1 MVVSELVSFVTC
13 DIVCTMF
20 RRKKSCNKKLL
31 EHKLYLAREN
41 PEPDFDISSCDLS
54 EIPNGIYSLCRVFL
68 KQSLILNK
76 NHLSSLSGGGDLKDL
91 SGLKV
96 LNISHN
102 EFEYLPSDI
111 GLLTNLEEFY
121 LDNNKLKSLPNSLC
135 NLVNLK
141 CLGLSSN
148 KLKLLPE
155 DIGNLSSLKMLNL
168 EGNDML
174 KQLPKSICKAKLLS
188 NLCLD
193 SENFVYPPSNV
204 VANGLEALMDYICN
218 DVGIEYTASS
228 EELVD
233 RKQDSDLGEIGKPD
247 HFQEKICELERKKL
261 KKAQEFLEIE
271 KNNDLMQRQEIEMAN
286 VHKANR
292 QKLLATISQRQ
303 SKFDSALNRFQQ
315 GREAERFRLIE
326 HLQEAENYA
335 CTSINNLL
343 KLSKEPVWQ
352 LLEKEEEEKK
362 KLLSAVDKYNAD
374 LHKTDILAAMQDILK
389 QETELFNKYNKNK
402 TETSRSIL
410 ELELETDTKLAHILK
425 GQEAHKANLVQN
437 LVEDTHL
444 QKAAVSTL
452 LERGDARSWGLLQ
465 QVRLVESQLAAL
477 TTIELDRRKLKIDEH
492 LNELAEQRVN
502 LSILL
507 MDLLEQQR
515 ERRSQLLSTLQTMED
530 SICDNSEDF
539 WLRQYQQLLEKLPQ
553 GLSHAQKNIDPRLAE
568 MLLANGVLHCLPF
581 LAKLT
586 QSQSNTK
593 SITELDLIEAGIRIP
608 FDRQKILDSL
618 HAYSKEQ
625 ISCNYIPSAPAAE
638 ENEASAPPLLDDIKA
653 ITTVECVIC
662 LDIECQVIFVPC
674 GHFCCCFNCSG
685 PVQKCPLCRT
695 NIERKVTMLF
705 Q

>member
-54 EIPNGIYSLCRVFL
+54 EVPNGIYSLCRVFL

-76 NHLSSLSGGGDLKDL
+76 NQLSSLSGGGDLKDL

-102 EFEYLPSDI
+102 QFEYLPSDI

-141 CLGLSSN
+141 CLGLNNN
-148 KLKLLPE
+148 KLKLLPD

-193 SENFVYPPSNV
+193 SENFVYPPSEV
-204 VANGLEALMDYICN
+204 VANGLEALMDYICI
-218 DVGIEYTASS
+218 DVGIEYTPSS
-228 EELVD
+228 EEFLD
-233 RKQDSDLGEIGKPD
+233 GKQDRNLGEISKPD
-247 HFQEKICELERKKL
+247 HFQL

-271 KNNDLMQRQEIEMAN
+271 KNNELMQRQEIELAN
-286 VHKANR
+286 EHKANR

-303 SKFDSALNRFQQ
+303 SKLDSALNRFQQ
-315 GREAERFRLIE
+315 GREAERFKLIE
-326 HLQEAENYA
+326 QLQEAENYNS
-335 CTSINNLL
+335 TSINKLL
-343 KLSKEPVWQ
+343 KLGKEPVWQ
-352 LLEKEEEEKK
+352 LLEKEEEEKR

-374 LHKTDILAAMQDILK
+374 LHKADILAAMQDILK
-389 QETELFNKYNKNK
+389 QETELFNKYNKDK

-410 ELELETDTKLAHILK
+410 ELELETDTKLARILK
-425 GQEAHKANLVQN
+425 DHDIHKANLVEN
-437 LVEDTHL
+437 LVEDNHL

-502 LSILL
+502 LSTLL

-530 SICDNSEDF
+530 NICDNSEDF
-539 WLRQYQQLLEKLPQ
+539 WLRQYQRLLEKLPQ
-553 GLSHAQKNIDPRLAE
+553 GLSHAQKNMDPRLAE
-568 MLLANGVLHCLPF
+568 TLLSNGVLHCLPF
-581 LAKLT
+581 LAKLM
-586 QSQSNTK
+586 QSQSNPE

-618 HAYSKEQ
+618 HTYSKER
-625 ISCNYIPSAPAAE
+625 ISYDHIPSAPEAE
-638 ENEASAPPLLDDIKA
+638 ENEASAPPPPDDVKA

-674 GHFCCCFNCSG
+674 GHFCCCSNCSG
-685 PVQKCPLCRT
+685 PMRECPLCRT

-705 Q
+705 